1 MSVPQYPSDY
11 PEANKLPSTQTSKAQ
26 SDFGSL
32 GALPTGAVKKDGGI
46 KEIFFDHIGHKE
58 AAETKARNKPLKKG
72 DAKTLGSKEFDKAT
86 DAVKAIKNFDPKN
99 TSGAIPF
106 GLNLVNQIK
115 NNSGP
120 GKMLTDIVGS
130 QLGGM
135 MGQFTS
141 LLQSGLLDQAMQLAS
156 KIQEGIDLKEQ
167 LEQKAREVVE
177 KAKRGIV

>member
-1 MSVPQYPSDY
+1 MVQYPSDY
-11 PEANKLPSTQTSKAQ
+11 PEANKLKSTQGDKAQ

-32 GALPTGAVKKDGGI
+32 GALPLGSVKEDGGI

-72 DAKTLGSKEFDKAT
+72 DAKTVGSKEFDKAT
-86 DAVKAIKNFDPKN
+86 DAVKAIKKFDPKN
-99 TSGAIPF
+99 TSGSIPF
-106 GLNLVNQIK
+106 ALNLVNQIK

-130 QLGGM
+130 QLDGL

-156 KIQEGIDLKEQ
+156 KIQEGIDLKEEV
-167 LEQKAREVVE
+167 EQKARDVVE
-177 KAKRGIV
+177 NAKKGIV